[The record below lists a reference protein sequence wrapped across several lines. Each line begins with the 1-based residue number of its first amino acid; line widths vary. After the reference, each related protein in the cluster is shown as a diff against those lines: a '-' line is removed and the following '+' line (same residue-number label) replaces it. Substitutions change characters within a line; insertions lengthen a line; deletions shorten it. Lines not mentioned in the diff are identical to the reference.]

1 MNRRNIILS
10 GLCALAAVATGCM
23 PLSGLRPAAPVPPPL
38 GKSTP
43 PGLDNGGGGAGG
55 IVQAGGT
62 QTADPAGGG
71 RGDLAG
77 GKTVGAY
84 QPPQPP
90 AGTLPPPGMLPPGTQ
105 PPRTAAASPVPA
117 APPGAAGLTAP
128 GTPAPAPLGP
138 GLAAPGDGAGPNS
151 RFDPTWRGGRLDL
164 RPGEVPAD
172 RVFELTRQ
180 LELVL
185 AQNRELSSR
194 IVELERQGAAREQA
208 LMEALREVESAQAEV
223 DKARGIISTQ
233 KSELALLQ
241 DKIRQMEREDIELLQ
256 LVIRAL
262 EKALPPAGGKP

>member
-62 QTADPAGGG
+62 QAADPAGGG
-71 RGDLAG
+71 RADLAG

-90 AGTLPPPGMLPPGTQ
+90 AGALPPPGMLPPAA
-105 PPRTAAASPVPA
+105 PPSRTAAASPVPP
-117 APPGAAGLTAP
+117 APAGAAGLVAP
-128 GTPAPAPLGP
+128 GAPAPLGP
-138 GLAAPGDGAGPNS
+138 GLTAPGDGGGPNS
-151 RFDPTWRGGRLDL
+151 RGNPTWRGRQLDIG
-164 RPGEVPAD
+164 PGEVPAD

-185 AQNRELSSR
+185 AQNRELSAR
-194 IVELERQGAAREQA
+194 IVELERLGAAREQA

-223 DKARGIISTQ
+223 DKARGIISSQ